1 MKLFRSSLLVL
12 ASLSIAMQARAC
24 DLCACYTPNGD
35 IVPDKPTAFY
45 LSVAEQFTHF
55 GSLRD
60 NGHEI
65 HNEVDQYLNSSITQL
80 VLGADLINDKLTL
93 QLNVPFIYRSFKR
106 PEGLEIE
113 NGSVSGLGD
122 LALLLNYQLFKY
134 ESGGSA
140 PAQASAKGAKAVTLP
155 ASSSAEFS
163 TSLNI
168 IAGLKFPTGDSDRI
182 GEELEEGHEHAEHG
196 GHDEHE
202 HAIESG
208 VHGHDLALGTGSWD
222 GLFGLQSF
230 TRYQSFF
237 VEADIQYTVRGSG
250 SFGYRYANDLVWNA
264 GPGVYFVRQG
274 SNALALQV
282 ALSGESKGK
291 DTLRGEEAEDTGIT
305 SLFIGPRLLA
315 TRGSFSG
322 EVGFDL
328 PLILHNTA
336 LQAVPDYRIRA
347 GLTFRF

>member
-1 MKLFRSSLLVL
+1 MKLFRSSLLVF
-12 ASLSIAMQARAC
+12 ASLSFAMQAKAC

-60 NGHEI
+60 GGHEV

-106 PEGLEIE
+106 PEGFAIDK
-113 NGSVSGLGD
+113 GSVGGLGD
-122 LALLLNYQLFKY
+122 LSLLLNYQLFKF
-134 ESGGSA
+134 ESG
-140 PAQASAKGAKAVTLP
+140 AQAAAQPSAKGAKAVTLP
-155 ASSSAEFS
+155 ASGGAEFS
-163 TSLNI
+163 TSLNL
-168 IAGLKFPTGDSDRI
+168 IAGLKFPTGNSDRI
-182 GEELEEGHEHAEHG
+182 GEELEEHEIAG
-196 GHDEHE
+196 
-202 HAIESG
+202 APESG
-208 VHGHDLALGTGSWD
+208 IHGHDLTLGTGSWD
-222 GLFGLQSF
+222 GVFGVQSF
-230 TRYQSFF
+230 TRYKAFF
-237 VEADIQYTVRGSG
+237 VEADLQYTVRSSG
-250 SFGYRYANDLVWNA
+250 RFGYRFANDLTWAA
-264 GPGVYFVRQG
+264 GPGVYLHREG
-274 SNALALQV
+274 SNSIALQC

-291 DTLRGEEAEDTGIT
+291 DRFRGESADDTGIT
-305 SLFIGPRLLA
+305 SMFIGPRLLA
-315 TRGSFSG
+315 TRGNFSG

>member
-45 LSVAEQFTHF
+45 LSVAEQFTRF

-122 LALLLNYQLFKY
+122 LSLLLNYQLFKF

-140 PAQASAKGAKAVTLP
+140 PAQPSAKGAKAVTLP
-155 ASSSAEFS
+155 ASGGADFS
-163 TSLNI
+163 TSLNL

-182 GEELEEGHEHAEHG
+182 GEELEEHEIEGAP
-196 GHDEHE
+196 
-202 HAIESG
+202 ESG
-208 VHGHDLALGTGSWD
+208 IHGHDLTLGTGSWD
-222 GLFGLQSF
+222 GVFGAQSF
-230 TRYQSFF
+230 TRYKAFF
-237 VEADIQYTVRGSG
+237 VEADIQYTVRSSG
-250 SFGYRYANDLVWNA
+250 RFGYRFANDLTWAA
-264 GPGVYFVRQG
+264 GPGVYFLREG
-274 SNALALQV
+274 SSSVALQC

-291 DTLRGEEAEDTGIT
+291 DRFRGESAEDTGIT
-305 SLFIGPRLLA
+305 SMFIGPRLLA